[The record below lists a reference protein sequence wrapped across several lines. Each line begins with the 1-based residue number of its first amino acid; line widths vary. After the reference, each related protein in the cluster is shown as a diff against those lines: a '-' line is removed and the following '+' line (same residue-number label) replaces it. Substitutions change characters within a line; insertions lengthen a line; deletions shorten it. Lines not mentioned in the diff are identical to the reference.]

1 VTSRILSSIQRRFAY
16 RTRHVVWR
24 APGVDRTA
32 TVPEG
37 CDLVRLN
44 GCAAIDSRRLVE
56 AAMRAA
62 DEPPGLVEARLAH
75 GDECFGWLAHGEIVS
90 FAWVTYRDRRVG
102 SVRLAHAA
110 GRAFV
115 FNAHTVTSSRGRGL
129 YTALL
134 LAIRS
139 VLGRESVKECVIDAN
154 SRNTP
159 SIRGIEKAG
168 FHKVADI
175 AYVTLFTCWPV
186 FVQRRI
192 VDAAGCSLF

>member
-1 VTSRILSSIQRRFAY
+1 M
-16 RTRHVVWR
+16 
-24 APGVDRTA
+24 DRNA
-32 TVPEG
+32 AAPEG
-37 CDLVRLN
+37 CELVRFN
-44 GCAAIDSRRLVE
+44 GSAAIGSRRLVE

-62 DEPPGLVEARLAH
+62 GEPPGLVESRLAH
-75 GDECFGWLAHGEIVS
+75 GDECFGWLARREVVS

-102 SVRLAHAA
+102 SIRLAHAD

-115 FNAHTVTSSRGRGL
+115 FNAHTLPSSRGRGL

-134 LAIRS
+134 LTIRS
-139 VLGRESVKECVIDAN
+139 VLGREGVTECVIDAN

-192 VDAAGCSLF
+192 VDADGCSLF